1 MLEHPKLK
9 KPQATVARLEAEFRE
24 AQARVQEARDAAAA
38 APGEDQAACAQARV
52 ENKPA
57 PKLKAKDAERAKD
70 EAERD
75 WHIARD
81 AEERGKAALA
91 EALAGVRDEILA
103 REREDLAAWGGRWQ
117 GALDALLALEREG
130 RGIEAR
136 IVEAKGGKPAV
147 HRFVPQAPVSGDGS
161 WPTVEGTI
169 EVLRKRGLPPEA
181 QRSDGPGFVGK
192 KLRFADGTQLAA
204 VTGGEAA

>member
-9 KPQATVARLEAEFRE
+9 KPQATLARLEAEFRE
-24 AQARVQEARDAAAA
+24 AQAQVQEARRAAAA
-38 APGEDQAACAQARV
+38 APEEDKEACVQARV

-57 PKLKAKDAERAKD
+57 PKLKAIAAERAKD

-75 WHIARD
+75 WHNARE
-81 AEERGKAALA
+81 AEERGKTALA
-91 EALAGVRDEILA
+91 EALVGVRDEILA
-103 REREDLAAWGGRWQ
+103 RERKELAAWGGRWQ
-117 GALDALLALEREG
+117 AALDALVALEREG

-136 IVEAKGGKPAV
+136 IVEAKGGKPAAY
-147 HRFVPQAPVSGDGS
+147 RFVPQAPISGDGS

-169 EVLRKRGLPPEA
+169 DALRKRGLPPES
-181 QRSDGPGFVGK
+181 QRSDGPGFIGK